1 MLRHPLINIHPL
13 NLQDYLKKKLQS
25 NVKKDSIIKKS
36 HFKNNVCVTIVA
48 RSKSKR
54 LKNKASLKIADTCV
68 LDHLFKKVK
77 MLKNID
83 NIIFCTTKDKS
94 DDALVKLAKKNK
106 IQYFRGSNLNVLDRI
121 MQPLK
126 KIKPDVVI
134 RITGDDILID
144 NENFQISLDYFLQ
157 NNFDYVDNKKLIGG
171 TETEIFDYNL
181 LKFIYKNAQNLD
193 DTEYL
198 TNYIKDNSELF
209 NIGSSPVK
217 LKKNHDYSM
226 TIDTKE
232 DYEYVKKF
240 LRKYYEINK
249 NYYNYTYTD
258 IFEFCKNF
266 PRNLN
271 NKKNKLT
278 IKSMLKKY

>member
-1 MLRHPLINIHPL
+1 MLRHPQINIHPL
-13 NLQDYLKKKLQS
+13 NLQLYLNKKLQFD
-25 NVKKDSIIKKS
+25 VKKDSIIKKS

-94 DDALVKLAKKNK
+94 DDALIKLAKKNK
-106 IQYFRGSNLNVLDRI
+106 IQYFRGSTLNVLDRI

-144 NENFQISLDYFLQ
+144 NENFQVSLDYF
-157 NNFDYVDNKKLIGG
+157 
-171 TETEIFDYNL
+171 
-181 LKFIYKNAQNLD
+181 
-193 DTEYL
+193 YL
-198 TNYIKDNSELF
+198 
-209 NIGSSPVK
+209 
-217 LKKNHDYSM
+217 
-226 TIDTKE
+226 
-232 DYEYVKKF
+232 
-240 LRKYYEINK
+240 
-249 NYYNYTYTD
+249 
-258 IFEFCKNF
+258 
-266 PRNLN
+266 
-271 NKKNKLT
+271 
-278 IKSMLKKY
+278 